1 MKKIAVIC
9 TALLLAGC
17 IEKAPL
23 NDIQP
28 IKRYQVSTYGELKEV
43 CIDGV
48 VYLLLIKGG
57 ITPKINA
64 NYDVYICNQ
73 STNP

>member
-23 NDIQP
+23 NDIRP
-28 IKRYQVSTYGELKEV
+28 IKRYQVSAYGELKEV

-57 ITPKINA
+57 ITPKINTK
-64 NYDVYICNQ
+64 NEVYTCK
-73 STNP
+73 P